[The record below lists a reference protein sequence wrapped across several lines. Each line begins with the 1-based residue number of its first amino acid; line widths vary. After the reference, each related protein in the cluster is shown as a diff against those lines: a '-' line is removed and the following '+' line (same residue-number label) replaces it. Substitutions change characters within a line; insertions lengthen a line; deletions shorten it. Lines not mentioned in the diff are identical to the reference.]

1 MARLVLRIFYAHI
14 FNLNGKFV
22 VNRSRFRGTF
32 ESRSEYSTPR
42 MIGEVEPILDV
53 EVIGKI
59 NKFVD
64 E

>member
-1 MARLVLRIFYAHI
+1 MAHLVLRIFYAHI

-32 ESRSEYSTPR
+32 ECRSEYSTPR
-42 MIGEVEPILDV
+42 MTSEAILDV
-53 EVIGKI
+53 EVIEKI